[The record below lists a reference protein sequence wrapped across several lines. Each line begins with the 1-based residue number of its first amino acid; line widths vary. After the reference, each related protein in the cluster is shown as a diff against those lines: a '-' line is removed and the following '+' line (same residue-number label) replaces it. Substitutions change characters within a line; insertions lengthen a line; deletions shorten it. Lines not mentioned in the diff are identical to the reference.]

1 MKNTP
6 KIHFSKATLSI
17 RSLFLL
23 QDIDYNNSLNNK
35 AQNQN
40 KI

>member
-1 MKNTP
+1 M
-6 KIHFSKATLSI
+6 HVSKATLSI
-17 RSLFLL
+17 RSLFVL